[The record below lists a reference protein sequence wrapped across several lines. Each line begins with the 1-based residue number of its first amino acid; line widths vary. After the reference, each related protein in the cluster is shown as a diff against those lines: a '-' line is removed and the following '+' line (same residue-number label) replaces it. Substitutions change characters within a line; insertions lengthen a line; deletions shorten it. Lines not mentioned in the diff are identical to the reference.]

1 MPEISRFFGIVIK
14 MYYDERHAP
23 HFHAIY
29 GEYSA
34 LVAIETLTVLAGR
47 LPRRAQALV
56 LEWASDHRAELFA
69 DWHLARAHEPL
80 RPVAPLE

>member
-1 MPEISRFFGIVIK
+1 VPEISRFFGIVIR

-29 GEYSA
+29 GEHAA
-34 LVAIETLTVLAGR
+34 LVAIETLTILAGS
-47 LPRRAQALV
+47 LPRRVRALV
-56 LEWASDHRAELFA
+56 LEWTVDHRDELLA